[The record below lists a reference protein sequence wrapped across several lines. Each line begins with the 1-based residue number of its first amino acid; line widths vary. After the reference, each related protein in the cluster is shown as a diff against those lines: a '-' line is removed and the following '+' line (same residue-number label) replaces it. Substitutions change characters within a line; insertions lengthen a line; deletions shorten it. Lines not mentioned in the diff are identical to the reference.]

1 MPDLSASVRHLSL
14 LVTALLFCGLAA
26 VPRPSMADEV
36 DVALI
41 LAVDISYSMD
51 EDELKLQRQGFVD
64 ALTSPEVLGAIEAG
78 LIGKIA
84 LSYMEWAGRTTQD
97 VLVDWHIIDGK
108 AAAQAFAAELSQMP
122 VRRRFRTAV
131 GDALVYATAHF
142 ENLQHTPLR
151 KVIDVS
157 GDGPNNQGSLAP
169 EARDFAI
176 SRGVVV
182 NGLPLMMKQHDAG
195 WFGIED
201 LDRYYAACVI
211 GGPGSFLIPV
221 RDLRDYGRAI
231 RSKLVLEI
239 AGLTP
244 APTPARVIP
253 ATAGI
258 NPYCLVGERLWR
270 RRMINQ
276 EP

>member
-1 MPDLSASVRHLSL
+1 MTFRFHPLRLFYVLLATAALFFAAPPDNG
-14 LVTALLFCGLAA
+14 LVAE
-26 VPRPSMADEV
+26 EV

-51 EDELKLQRQGFVD
+51 QDELKLQRQGFVD
-64 ALTSPEVLGAIEAG
+64 ALTSPEVLNAIETG

-84 LSYMEWAGRTTQD
+84 LSYMEWAGRSTQH
-97 VLVDWHIIDGK
+97 VVVDWQIIDGR
-108 AAAQAFAAELSQMP
+108 ASAEIFAAKLAQSP

-131 GDALVYATAHF
+131 GAALVYATAHF
-142 ENLQHTPLR
+142 ETLEHTPLR

-157 GDGPNNQGSLAP
+157 GDGPNNQGAFAP
-169 EARDFAI
+169 DARDFAI
-176 SRGVVV
+176 AHGVVV
-182 NGLPLMMKQHDAG
+182 NGLPLMIKQHDAG

-201 LDRYYAACVI
+201 LDRYYASCVI

-244 APTPARVIP
+244 SPRYTQ
-253 ATAGI
+253 ATLASTGVD
-258 NPYCLVGERLWR
+258 PYCLVGERLWR